1 MIITDAD
8 TIAKTKELYELNGGE
23 WEHVNLFGIGNDE
36 GDNNWNDVLGMV
48 TDDCLILSPGT
59 TKPGTPAT
67 NNHRVGAD
75 HLPPGFYYHIWALGW
90 HGAKGKYYRH
100 KAFVQGPRKIDTV
113 RDTNRNGQ
121 IDPDDL
127 MINDAEWWG
136 INIQTVV
143 GNPDHVGNWSWG
155 CQCFRSKNTFDEIV
169 NRAVSSEQ
177 SLFSYL
183 LMPLKSENKFLYK
196 MGI

>member
-121 IDPDDL
+121 IDPSDL
-127 MINDAEWWG
+127 IVNDAAWWG
-136 INIQTVV
+136 INGHTVV
-143 GNPDHVGNWSWG
+143 GNPDHVGRWSGG
-155 CQCFRSKNTFDEIV
+155 CQVAQHSATFNEIV
-169 NRAVSSEQ
+169 RVAEKSGQ
-177 SLFSYL
+177 PIFSYL